1 LSLGG
6 DYMPLR
12 TLSRWVGLLLTL
24 YLALGLDLCVVPAQA
39 QTGGSVSGVV
49 TDPSGAVV
57 AGAGVALIDAKTQ
70 NARTTAT
77 NEAGRYVFPDVDPGN
92 YQLIVTHTGFAIA
105 KVRETVNVGMVSTV
119 NVSLLVGAATQ
130 EVTVEARGV
139 ELQTTNAT
147 VGTTMNFDLA
157 EALPG
162 LSRDVSGLAMLQPA
176 TTPVSSSSGVA
187 GSVAGSNAD
196 QNKYVLD
203 GGNNSSD
210 MDGNNTVY
218 LAGFAGNPITGF
230 GSAIPNGVV
239 PTPVETIEE
248 FKVGVA
254 GQGGDFN
261 SASGNQVNMVTR
273 RGGDS
278 WHGSAYEYYYG
289 TNFSANSW
297 ENGHTPSKNR
307 SFTPLPSRHENRF
320 GASAGGTILPKLLGG
335 KTYLFGFYQG
345 QRFPNVTTLEKP
357 VPSDLMRAGVI
368 QIPSGSNWIPFNLN
382 PTPVTV
388 DGVTYAPA
396 TVCGPAGNQPC
407 DPRAIGLN
415 PIVSQLW
422 SFMPSGNDVG
432 CGGPFPLANTAILT
446 TAGYTVCDQHNT
458 IGYKGT
464 IALPVRDNN
473 WVVRLDHDFGKNWH
487 FMSSYRYYR
496 LIGGADTS
504 QVDMG
509 GIVGGSKGQLTALR
523 TYPSYPAYFVAGLTT
538 TITTHLTNDF
548 RYNYTYNWWKW
559 NGPGARIQPI
569 SGLGG
574 AVEIG
579 GEDPN
584 ALIPYNVNTQ
594 QTRTRFWDGQ
604 DHLFRDDLNF
614 LHGNHILQFGGLYQ
628 RNFNWH
634 DRNDNGQGISAA
646 NVYQVSSTSGGIS
659 WGSYVPGTVPQSQIS
674 NYQNLAAEVLGLVEQ
689 PQTLY
694 TRNGADL
701 HLLPLGTHAQD
712 KSVIDFYSAYFADT
726 WHFKPTVTLTYGL
739 SYNLEMPPVEQQAR
753 QVMLVDQSDNPIV
766 VGDYFAQRQKAA
778 LAGKIYDPVLGF
790 ATVGNVGRGR
800 KYPYDPF
807 YGGFGPRV
815 SAAWN
820 PRFDGGGVLTKLF
833 GNNSTV
839 IRGGYSRI
847 YGRLNGVN
855 LVLVPLLGTGLMQAV
870 SCVGAVAAQFSSGGN
885 QCLGVGGATPA
896 TAFRI
901 GTDGLVAPLGSSP
914 SNTLPQPYFPGLGG
928 NLAAAPGAGLDP
940 QTRPSSNDSFTFS
953 LQREVSSKVFVEAGY
968 IGKLIHNEFQEINV
982 DAVPWMLTLNGQ
994 TFANAYA
1001 NVYTAICGLTAQ
1013 TCPSTNVSTPAV
1025 QPWFEQALGGTG
1037 SVFCAGQPS
1046 CTAAVIA
1053 KERNFIGSNSVYQ
1066 LWAAMAQSSSWTP
1079 GLTNPG
1085 MNPPGGCPQ
1094 VITPTTVC
1102 KQFTAFEFDASN
1114 GWGNYNAAYV
1124 SANLRDWH
1132 GITARSNFTW
1142 GRAFGTGSEV
1152 QARST
1157 RTVLNPYDLHSS
1169 YGTQQF
1175 DVKFIYNLAMNY
1187 KLPFYQTQSGILG
1200 RVLGGWSAAP
1210 VFTAQSGFPLRVTQ
1224 TESRSTVQAFGQS
1237 DPSQNSIYN
1246 AVLINGK
1253 FSGGN
1258 SLHSF
1263 NSSPG
1268 AVGGS
1273 PTVNDRGYQQWFNMF
1288 ANPAGAYGQFRRLI
1302 LGVDTNGG
1310 GFGILRGFPR
1320 WNLDMTFAKD
1330 IRTTERVGITFT
1342 ALMTNFL
1349 NHFQPSD
1356 PAVNLN
1362 SPSTFGR
1369 VTASEYDARQ
1379 VEFGLRV
1386 RF

>member
-1 LSLGG
+1 MLPFS
-6 DYMPLR
+6 
-12 TLSRWVGLLLTL
+12 TLSRLVCLLLTL
-24 YLALGLDLCVVPAQA
+24 CLAIGLGLFVTPAQG
-39 QTGGSVSGVV
+39 QIGGSISGVV
-49 TDPSGAVV
+49 TDPTGALVP
-57 AGAGVALIDAKTQ
+57 GANVALVDAKTH
-70 NARTTAT
+70 NARTTTT
-77 NEAGRYVFPDVDPGN
+77 NEAGRYVFTSVDPGD
-92 YQLIVTHTGFAIA
+92 YELSVTHSGFAIA
-105 KVRETVNVGMVSTV
+105 KIRTTVDVSMVSTV
-119 NVSLLVGAATQ
+119 NVSLLVGSSN
-130 EVTVEARGV
+130 EIVTVEARGV

-162 LSRDVSGLAMLQPA
+162 LSRDVSGLAMMQPA
-176 TTPVSSSSGVA
+176 TTPVSSTSGVA

-196 QNKYVLD
+196 QNKYMLD

-210 MDGNNTVY
+210 MDGTNTVY
-218 LAGFAGNPITGF
+218 LSGFAGNPITGF

-248 FKVGVA
+248 FRVGVA

-297 ENGHTPSKNR
+297 VNGHTPSTNPATGAFR

-320 GASAGGTILPKLLGG
+320 GVSAGGTILPKFLGG

-368 QIPSGSNWIPFNLN
+368 QIPSGSAWIPFNLN

-388 DGVTYAPA
+388 NGVTYPSA
-396 TVCGPAGNQPC
+396 VCGPSGNLPC

-422 SFMPSGNDVG
+422 SLMPSGNDVSCAG
-432 CGGPFPLANTAILT
+432 QFPLGNTATTT
-446 TAGYTVCDQHNT
+446 TAGYPVCDQHNT
-458 IGYKGT
+458 VGYNST
-464 IALPVRDNN
+464 ISLPVRDTN
-473 WVVRLDHDFGKNWH
+473 WVFRLDHDFAKNWH
-487 FMSSYRYYR
+487 FMSSYRYYK
-496 LIGGADTS
+496 LTGGADTS

-509 GIVGGSKGQLTALR
+509 GILAGKKGQLTPLR
-523 TYPSYPAYFVAGLTT
+523 TYPSYPGYFVAGLTT
-538 TITTHLTNDF
+538 TISSRLTNDF
-548 RYNYTYNWWKW
+548 RYNYSYNWWKW
-559 NGPGARIQPI
+559 NGPGAPVQPI
-569 SGLGG
+569 TGLGG

-594 QTRTRFWDGQ
+594 QSRTRFWDGQ
-604 DHLFRDDLNF
+604 DHLFRDDLSY
-614 LHGNHILQFGGLYQ
+614 LSGNHLFQFGGLYQ

-634 DRNDNGQGISAA
+634 DRNDNGQGIMAA

-659 WGSYVPGTVPQSQIS
+659 WGAYVPVGVPSGQTN

-712 KSVIDFYSAYFADT
+712 KSVIDFYSGYVADT
-726 WHFKPTVTLTYGL
+726 WHMKPTFTLTYGL
-739 SYNLEMPPVEQQAR
+739 SYNLEMPPVEGQGR
-753 QVMLVDQSDNPIV
+753 QVMLVDESDNPV
-766 VGDYFAQRQKAA
+766 QMSDYFAQRQKAA

-790 ATVGNVGRGR
+790 ATVGNVGHGR
-800 KYPYDPF
+800 TYPYDPF
-807 YGGFGPRV
+807 YGGFGPRIA
-815 SAAWN
+815 AAWN
-820 PRFDGGGVLTKLF
+820 PRFDGGGLLTKLF
-833 GNNSTV
+833 GNSNTV

-870 SCVGAVAAQFSSGGN
+870 SCVGAVAPQFSSGGS
-885 QCLGVGGATPA
+885 QCLGQGGATPA

-901 GTDGLVAPLGSSP
+901 GTDGLVAPLGNAP
-914 SNTLPQPYFPGLGG
+914 SNTLPQPYYPGLGG

-940 QTRPSSNDSFTFS
+940 KTRPSSNDSFTLS
-953 LQREVSSKVFVEAGY
+953 VQRQVSSKVFLEGGY

-994 TFANAYA
+994 SFANAYA

-1013 TCPSTNVSTPAV
+1013 TCPSTPVSTPAV

-1037 SVFCAGQPS
+1037 SPFCGNTS

-1053 KERNFIGSNSVYQ
+1053 KEHSFIGSNSVYQ
-1066 LWAAMAQSSSWTP
+1066 LWAALAQSSSWTL

-1085 MNPPGGCPQ
+1085 MNPPGGCPK

-1114 GWGNYNAAYV
+1114 GWGNYNAAYL
-1124 SANLRDWH
+1124 SANFRDWH

-1142 GRAFGTGSEV
+1142 GRALGTGSEV

-1157 RTVLNPYDLHSS
+1157 RTVLNPFNLHSS

-1187 KLPFYQTQSGILG
+1187 KLPFYQSQTGILG
-1200 RVLGGWSAAP
+1200 RLLGGWSAAP

-1224 TESRSTVQAFGQS
+1224 TESRTTVQAFGQS
-1237 DPSQNSIYN
+1237 DPSQTSIYN

-1258 SLHSF
+1258 SLHYS
-1263 NSSPG
+1263 NTSPG
-1268 AVGGS
+1268 SVGGS
-1273 PTVNDRGYQQWFNMF
+1273 PTVNDGGSEQWINMF
-1288 ANPAGAYGQFRRLI
+1288 ANPAAAYSQFRRLI

-1320 WNLDMTFAKD
+1320 WNVDMTFAKD
-1330 IRTTERVGITFT
+1330 IRATERVGVTFT

-1356 PAVNLN
+1356 PSTMNLN
-1362 SPSTFGR
+1362 NPSTFGK
-1369 VTASEYDARQ
+1369 VTAAEYDARQ